1 MPKPFTWQY
10 FILSE
15 DGKSYNFDTDIEV
28 NDTPIPIKN
37 TPDGWQ
43 DKLVNF
49 GRNTKYFG
57 IFRSF
62 TIPLKF
68 VTEGKKVLRSLCY
81 NSGIEKVA
89 SLFITK
95 LNNAWTYDP
104 YFTGEIDFSKFED
117 DFDFCTVNIME
128 GGLAKQLTAKEGTA
142 YEIPVDGPG
151 VIPVRMPGI
160 ELQSTLNYVIPELS
174 IATAA
179 HTVGVQYVSQEGTSI
194 GVVTSSSPLQSTNG
208 FDPATN
214 NDRFIIYNTEQ
225 VISFKI
231 EMRISFGVSKT
242 STMTDTTYRVYFKK
256 STGAEINVIPT
267 TNIANGEYVFN
278 INQTVT
284 LAIGEK
290 LFLIGQRNNTGFGS
304 CIFQY
309 HTSDVKITFR
319 TSSLPTSI
327 KTRPASDIFKQL
339 ISKMTDNKFVGE
351 SDLLDNRSD
360 LVITCGD
367 AIRSLPNAVIKT
379 TFSDFHK
386 SFYSILSASLGLDN
400 DKAKMEEMAYF
411 FDNSILIAELGEIR
425 DLKVTIAEDLIYNSV
440 KVGYLDQ
447 KYDDVNGKDEF
458 NSTQVYQLPITR
470 IAKEWDLISPYRA
483 DSYGIEFTRAN
494 LTDKQTTDNEADNDV
509 FVMQVEE
516 IKLIDDAFMDVEFG
530 NNYMYLSTLVPNQI
544 VKGVKIRITGS
555 SGNDGDHIVTDIS
568 QVLSQT
574 LVNVNHS
581 FVPGTG
587 NVKVQ
592 FYGYV
597 PKKGPYDSLTGV
609 INQDVFNVELSPK
622 RCLLAHGNYLHS
634 ITDHLDT
641 KSITFQSAL
650 KNAEMVASIGGVSVT
665 EKADVS
671 INTLPAKLFLP
682 YYFTFDCQVPIDL
695 VDLMAISSRGYFS
708 FKWLGNT
715 YKGFPIDISIK
726 PADNDVQEFKLLACP
741 DNDMSK
747 LV

>member
-10 FILSE
+10 FILDE
-15 DGKSYNFDTDIEV
+15 TGKSYNFDTDIEV
-28 NDTPIPIKN
+28 NNTPIPIKN

-49 GRNTKYFG
+49 GRNTKYLG

-128 GGLAKQLTAKEGTA
+128 GGLAKQLKAKEGTA

-151 VIPVRMPGI
+151 VVPVRMPGI
-160 ELQSTLNYVIPELS
+160 ELQSTINYVIPELS
-174 IATAA
+174 IATQA
-179 HTVGVQYVSQEGTSI
+179 HTVGMQYLSQEGTAI
-194 GVVTSSSPLQSTNG
+194 GVVTSSSPFQSTTG

-214 NDRFIIYNTEQ
+214 NDRFIIYNTQQ
-225 VISFKI
+225 VIAYKV
-231 EMRISFGVSKT
+231 EARISFGVQKT
-242 STMTDTTYRVYFKK
+242 STMTSTTYRVYFKRN
-256 STGAEINVIPT
+256 TGGEIDVIPT
-267 TNIANGEYVFN
+267 TSISNGEYIFN

-284 LAIGEK
+284 LFIGEK
-290 LFLIGQRNNTGFGS
+290 LFLMAQRNNTGFGS
-304 CIFQY
+304 CIFNY
-309 HTSDVKITFR
+309 HTNNVKITFK

-327 KTRPASDIFKQL
+327 KTRFVSDIFKQL
-339 ISKMTDNKFVGE
+339 ISKMTDNEFQGD
-351 SDLLDNRSD
+351 SDLLDNRTD

-400 DKAKMEEMAYF
+400 NKAKMEELAYF
-411 FDNSILIAELGEIR
+411 FDNSILIADLGEIR
-425 DLKVTIAEDLIYNSV
+425 ELKVGIAEDLIYNSI
-440 KVGYLDQ
+440 KAGYLDQ

-458 NSTQVYQLPITR
+458 NSTQSYQLPITR
-470 IAKEWDLISPYRA
+470 VAKEWDLTSPYRA

-494 LTDKQTTDNEADNDV
+494 LTNKQTTDSEADNDV
-509 FVMQVEE
+509 FIMQVEE
-516 IKLIDDAFMDVEFG
+516 IKLIDDAFIDVEFG
-530 NNYMYLSTLVPNQI
+530 NNYMYLNSLVPNQI
-544 VKGVKIRITGS
+544 IAGVKIRITGS
-555 SGNDGDHIVTDIS
+555 TSNDGDYMTTTIG
-568 QVLSQT
+568 QVLSRT
-574 LVNVNHS
+574 LVNVTHS
-581 FVPGTG
+581 FVPTTE

-597 PKKGPYDSLTGV
+597 PKKGPYNSLTGV

-650 KNAEMVASIGGVSVT
+650 KNAEMVSSIGGVSVA
-665 EKADVS
+665 EKSDVLIS
-671 INTLPAKLFLP
+671 TLPAKLFLP

-715 YKGFPIDISIK
+715 YKGFPD
-726 PADNDVQEFKLLACP
+726 
-741 DNDMSK
+741 
-747 LV
+747 